1 MLGAMSLGIAGCAT
15 SYQEPSQADA
25 ATLVLRKADDFSA
38 QAFIYGGAA
47 GCTDRHRLP
56 VMDHEKEITRKVAPN
71 APLSFSMFYMKNL
84 VLVEQFCVD
93 TLTFTPEATHRYVA
107 LLSMTNNR
115 CHINLTDVG
124 TAAAPLAVPAPVS
137 STEHTWKRAMTEQ
150 GPFCGS

>member
-1 MLGAMSLGIAGCAT
+1 
-15 SYQEPSQADA
+15 
-25 ATLVLRKADDFSA
+25 
-38 QAFIYGGAA
+38 
-47 GCTDRHRLP
+47 
-56 VMDHEKEITRKVAPN
+56 
-71 APLSFSMFYMKNL
+71 MFYMKNL

-115 CHINLTDVG
+115 CRIDLTDVG